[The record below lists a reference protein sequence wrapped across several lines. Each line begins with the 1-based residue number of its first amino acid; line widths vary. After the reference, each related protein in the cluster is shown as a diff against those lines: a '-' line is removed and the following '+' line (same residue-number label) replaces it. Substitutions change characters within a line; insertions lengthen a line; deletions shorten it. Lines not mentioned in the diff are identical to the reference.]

1 MNSMGFVQKC
11 EAFFLRTSVLIRK
24 TLVTYGEYRNIRSKK
39 NLINSVRLSNEQKRE
54 ITAFFVSNYGKKVPY
69 NWHQLYQSYTGE
81 YHFDYFPEFLFSSKL
96 EPLTNMYRTAELLGD
111 KNLLSQLFD
120 DSDLADL
127 RLPMTYV
134 SCVNGSLL
142 NGEKQLITKHQAA
155 QILRNRRFAIK
166 KTVDTSSGRDICIV
180 NNCSEDEL
188 KTILDQ
194 FGNNFIAQEYIEQS
208 AELSALNKTSVN
220 TFRVITY
227 ICNNTVFVCPVALR
241 LGRENADRDNIHYG
255 GISIGVNHD
264 GTLKKYAF
272 SEYGEKFTEHPD
284 SKACFE
290 GYCIPEA
297 GAKIRNVAKALH
309 GRVPW
314 LGIVSWDLTIGKD
327 GGIILVEMNTTGQS
341 AWFCQM
347 VNGEP
352 LFGDNT
358 AQMLKMIRK

>member
-1 MNSMGFVQKC
+1 MNNMGFVHKY
-11 EAFFLRTSVLIRK
+11 EAFFIKVSVLIRK
-24 TLVTYGEYRNIRSKK
+24 TLVTYGEYKNIRNKK
-39 NLINSVRLSNEQKRE
+39 NLINSVQLSSEQKRE
-54 ITAFFVSNYGKKVPY
+54 IDAFFVNNYGKKVPY
-69 NWHQLYQSYTGE
+69 SWHRLYQSYTGE
-81 YHFDYFPEFLFSSKL
+81 FHSNYFPELLFSSKL
-96 EPLTNMYRTAELLGD
+96 EPLTNIYRTAELLGD

-120 DSDLADL
+120 DTGLTDL
-127 RLPMTYV
+127 RLPITYV
-134 SCVNGSLL
+134 SCINGSLL
-142 NGEKQLITKHQAA
+142 NEEKQFITIQQAIE
-155 QILRNRRFAIK
+155 ILRNRHFVIK

-180 NNCSEDEL
+180 NNLSGDDL
-188 KTILDQ
+188 KTLINQ
-194 FGNNFIAQEYIEQS
+194 FGNNFVVQEYIEQS
-208 AELSALNKTSVN
+208 PELSALNKSSVN

-241 LGRENADRDNIHYG
+241 LGRRNADRDNIHYG

-284 SKACFE
+284 SNVCFE

-314 LGIVSWDLTIGKD
+314 LRIVSWDLAIGKD
-327 GGIILVEMNTTGQS
+327 GEIILVEMNTTGQS

-358 AQMLKMIRK
+358 AEMLKMIRK